1 MPALEFLEQ
10 WCLPAIRSNQEVW
23 ISFYPYHIFN
33 DLARYKV
40 AFMTQQPHQFKE
52 HFVSFQ
58 MYTLMYNRIIY
69 CSNIIYK
76 NIFGFT
82 IIVPGV
88 IVFSSVLKKA
98 VSLYT
103 VTVEVSKQIFP
114 KVLSSSSAK
123 NNCIPKSLTISSTG
137 SDIAVFNAQLQC
149 LYRKFS
155 ATVSASSL

>member
-58 MYTLMYNRIIY
+58 MYTLIYNRIIY

-88 IVFSSVLKKA
+88 IVFSSVLKK
-98 VSLYT
+98 SSITIYCYCGSFKT
-103 VTVEVSKQIFP
+103 NFSKSVIIQQCKKQLHSQI
-114 KVLSSSSAK
+114 S
-123 NNCIPKSLTISSTG
+123 NNFFYWQRHCC
-137 SDIAVFNAQLQC
+137 F
-149 LYRKFS
+149 
-155 ATVSASSL
+155 

>member
-1 MPALEFLEQ
+1 MNFLVVD
-10 WCLPAIRSNQEVW
+10 AGIRIFGAMVFACHSIQSRGVDFVL
-23 ISFYPYHIFN
+23 ILTVYFN

-88 IVFSSVLKKA
+88 IVFSSVLKKG
-98 VSLYT
+98 SITIYCYCGSFKT
-103 VTVEVSKQIFP
+103 NFSKSVIIQQCKKQLHSQI
-114 KVLSSSSAK
+114 S
-123 NNCIPKSLTISSTG
+123 NNFFYWQRHCC
-137 SDIAVFNAQLQC
+137 F
-149 LYRKFS
+149 
-155 ATVSASSL
+155 

>member
-82 IIVPGV
+82 IIVHGV
-88 IVFSSVLKKA
+88 IVFSSVLKK
-98 VSLYT
+98 SSITIYCYCGSFKT
-103 VTVEVSKQIFP
+103 NFSKSVIIQQCKKQLHSQI
-114 KVLSSSSAK
+114 S
-123 NNCIPKSLTISSTG
+123 NNFFYWQRHCC
-137 SDIAVFNAQLQC
+137 F
-149 LYRKFS
+149 
-155 ATVSASSL
+155 